1 MTVKTYNGIAAASV
15 KTLNGVAAAS
25 VKTWNG
31 EPWPIAGFPFANV
44 KALLHFNGA
53 DASTTFTDVIGA
65 TWTARGNAQI
75 DTAQSKFGG
84 ASGLFDGTG
93 DWIDTPDSA
102 NWALGTNNFTIECWI
117 RPATSTGLRGI
128 SGQCSGNAAINSN
141 NSFQIYQNNLSVNAF
156 CGQSSLKKGDVLAS
170 GALTLNTW
178 SHIRYV
184 RNGDRFDLY
193 INGISAGNVTETA
206 TVNNSTS
213 VLTVGTIGTTSG
225 LDFNGH
231 IDDFRLVI
239 GSAVCTGN
247 FTPPAAQLPD
257 A

>member
-15 KTLNGVAAAS
+15 KTFNGVAAAS
-25 VKTWNG
+25 LKTWNG

-44 KALLHFNGA
+44 KALLHFNGV

-65 TWTARGNAQI
+65 AWTARGNAQI

-117 RPATSTGLRGI
+117 RPATVSGLRGI
-128 SGQCSGNAAINSN
+128 SSQCSGNAAVNSN
-141 NSFQIYQNNLSVNAF
+141 CSFQFFQNGASVEAF
-156 CGQSSLKKGDVLAS
+156 CTEAAVRKGSLNATSVLTA
-170 GALTLNTW
+170 NTW
-178 SHIRYV
+178 HHVRYV
-184 RNGDRFDLY
+184 RNGNRFDLY
-193 INGISAGNVTETA
+193 INGISAANVTEAA
-206 TVNNSTS
+206 TVNNSSS
-213 VLTVGTIGTTSG
+213 VLTIGTVGTTSG
-225 LDFNGH
+225 IDFNGH

-247 FTPPAAQLPD
+247 FTPPGSELPD
-257 A
+257 S